1 MEQKMMKAL
10 VFQGIGKLG
19 LEERP
24 VPVIKEPTDAIVRV
38 TRSNHL
44 HQRPAHQKRGGSKSQ
59 RRRDSGP

>member
-38 TRSNHL
+38 TRSTICTSDL
-44 HQRPAHQKRGGSKSQ
+44 HSQKRGGSKSQ

>member
-38 TRSNHL
+38 TRSATCTSETGRF
-44 HQRPAHQKRGGSKSQ
+44 QEPEKA
-59 RRRDSGP
+59 

>member
-38 TRSNHL
+38 TLSLIHI
-44 HQRPAHQKRGGSKSQ
+44 
-59 RRRDSGP
+59 